1 MKTTMAAALI
11 AIGFLILY
19 LTITG
24 KIDIFA
30 AAFRQAF
37 LPSTV
42 GGGGTGAKPGAP
54 KMPTLPKLPKI
65 FV

>member
-1 MKTTMAAALI
+1 MAAALI
-11 AIGFLILY
+11 AIGFLVLY

-37 LPSTV
+37 LPGTTA
-42 GGGGTGAKPGAP
+42 GQNTATKTGGT
-54 KMPTLPKLPKI
+54 MPKLPSLPR